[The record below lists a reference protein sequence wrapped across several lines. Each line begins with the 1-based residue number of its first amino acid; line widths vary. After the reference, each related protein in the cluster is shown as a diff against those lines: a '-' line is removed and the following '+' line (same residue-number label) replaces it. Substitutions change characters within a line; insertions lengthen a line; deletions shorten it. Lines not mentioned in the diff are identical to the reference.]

1 MNQRRNSRYE
11 QKWGTTSRL
20 NEAIVNISAKTEYAC
35 IAMIELAMDY
45 SRGEPV
51 RLKSITER
59 NGIPSRFLVQIMLQL
74 KTAGLV
80 NSIRGAAGGY
90 QLSRA
95 PSSISLGEVMRV
107 IDGGDTDPTSKLAE
121 PNATT
126 AALLQIWNGV
136 YASQNEKLNSISLAE
151 LAREIRD
158 AGGDM
163 YYI

>member
-1 MNQRRNSRYE
+1 
-11 QKWGTTSRL
+11 
-20 NEAIVNISAKTEYAC
+20 VNISAKIEYAC
-35 IAMIELAMDY
+35 IAMVELAKDFT
-45 SRGEPV
+45 RGEPV

-107 IDGGDTDPTSKLAE
+107 IAGDDGDPTSNLTD

-126 AALLQIWNGV
+126 AALLRVWNEA
-136 YASQNEKLNSISLAE
+136 YTLQNEKLNSISLAE
-151 LAREIRD
+151 LAREIRNE
-158 AGGDM
+158 GGDM